1 MVTGRTAA
9 QTGVT
14 MHIHRNAVPGHDVVV
29 HHITTRGGERLCLM
43 VDDGGSRHLFTYDG
57 GDLDTPA
64 WEIVLEPDE
73 ADQLAEMLH
82 WAHASAGDR
91 SIKDRLLSLER
102 RVDELIGERGR

>member
-1 MVTGRTAA
+1 MAGGRRRG

-14 MHIHRNAVPGHDVVV
+14 MHIYRTRAPGNDVVV
-29 HHITTRGGERLCLM
+29 QHITTRDGERLCLL
-43 VDDGGSRHLFTYDG
+43 VDDEGSRHLFTYDG

-73 ADQLAEMLH
+73 ADRLAEILH
-82 WAHASAGDR
+82 SR
-91 SIKDRLLSLER
+91 PVQDRLLSRER

>member
-14 MHIHRNAVPGHDVVV
+14 MHIHRNTVPGNDVVV

-82 WAHASAGDR
+82 SR
-91 SIKDRLLSLER
+91 SIKDRLVSLER